1 MEQHRFRAVQETA
14 RTLKGKR
21 KKRNQKKGFKEA
33 EVKMKRMQ
41 KQALKR
47 VLMFL
52 LTFAMLIGLV
62 PGAALAADKEQVSP
76 AVKVEG
82 GLITGV
88 SSDVAGVTVFKG
100 IPYAAPPVGDLRWKA
115 PQDVVPWD
123 DVRRCDTWPNTA
135 MQNAQ
140 TDNFWISE
148 FYYDTDYLPAASEDC
163 LYLNLYTPEKNLADP
178 QGKYPVMVWIH
189 GGANDHGYASE
200 MEFNAAE
207 LANQGII
214 VVEVQYRVN
223 IFGFLALP
231 ELTKEGN
238 GSSGN
243 YAMLDIVKSLEW
255 VQENIAAFGGDPDAV
270 TVAGQS
276 AGASNTAALLSMPA
290 ADGLYDR
297 VIMQSS
303 GSLSA
308 PSLTPL
314 ADAEAKT
321 KAAVTTAFGEE
332 MTLEELRALP
342 AEKLMDP
349 AVYSTLWNACRGN
362 KDDGKTF
369 RTGAPDFTGID
380 VMMGSCSDEMTS
392 LGGTPTGTLDTDK
405 FYADLKAKW
414 GNLYDV
420 YDADTLFAMTD
431 PDMYDATEA
440 YRMNM
445 RIGGEEWLVRN
456 RINTLKT
463 VASGVQNLDSAY
475 IYYFNQMLP
484 PHDDN
489 EIVTWDESFYGSFHS
504 SELWYM
510 FDSMRDD
517 IAGQRAW
524 TEADHALA
532 DVMSQCW
539 ANFVKTGDP
548 GNGWQ
553 PCTYENNGGFMHFA
567 DGKATFR
574 TELPN
579 GRDDLYMEAE
589 MIKQGLTEEDIGGA
603 AEVAKDFKAGTYE
616 GMNYRYFEPVQAK
629 ADGSYPLVLF
639 LHSEKE
645 AGTDNLAQLNN
656 KGATL
661 WAESANQAK
670 NPAYVL
676 APQNPDANG
685 WNVAQVKALLDD
697 FVNNHPNVDKERIY
711 IQGMS
716 MGGTAVWEM
725 IAAYPTTFAAAMPI
739 CGSVSAELL
748 ANTSA
753 LAALKNQP
761 IWAFHA
767 ADDKT
772 TAESNTSNM
781 IAALKANGSA
791 CAKYEVYSA
800 GSITPDA
807 HWDLADRV
815 YGIGTPYNWLF
826 AQSLAK
832 TQNGA
837 IDPSMTFTSETISEE
852 KGITAVWDYE
862 LGKIYVINPDK
873 TKNAVL
879 VDTAM
884 GGYGKAD
891 LYGYLVEN
899 GLVSKD
905 QTIDVVLTHNH
916 GDHIMGLPSLAAS
929 EKLGELYIHELDAPS
944 VVKADYIDLN
954 NVTYIKEGDT
964 IPTGG
969 SELEVYEV
977 PGHTQGSVVFFYG
990 NDYIFTGDAIGSG
1003 DVWMTATS
1011 VEEYLPYVKRF
1022 ADEVNARE
1030 AAGADFT
1037 IYTGHAENYAPFT
1050 SAYLNN
1056 MVKCAEGTV
1065 NGTITPGV
1073 YTRRNGSYAT
1083 CGNANIYFN
1092 DATTN
1097 VVMNAQVETTG
1108 QKVVSI
1114 ELTFPTAAEAQAAA
1128 KGKFTV
1134 TANRSAVTDELS
1146 DKNTR
1151 TVTGT
1156 TVDGTTVTLALDV
1169 NDTNAG
1175 TCYYT
1180 ASTGTVRY
1188 ALSYTVAQG
1197 DKTWTVQAMRDAI
1210 VDHFEKASYDYTAGG
1225 YDVDYRYFDPTENG
1239 FDANGSYPLILFLHG
1254 SGESGN
1260 NNTSQLIANKGATV
1274 WVESDHLDRNPVYV
1288 VAPQRCADMTSGW
1301 DTKAVKALLDD
1312 FIANHP
1318 NVDMD
1323 RIYIQGL
1330 SMGGMGTWKLIL
1342 DYPTYFAAAIPICGR
1357 VADESYYENGGAA
1370 FDDLRYLPVWAAVAA
1385 DDSEALAGGTAKAVK
1400 ALQDHGNKTV
1410 KYYEYLPGSVTPNPH
1425 HSWEKVYED
1434 EEIYNWLF
1442 EQDRERT
1449 NNGTTNA
1456 SLTYTMTDLGD
1467 GVKRVLDW
1475 HVDPIWVLQDG
1486 DEVLVIDT
1494 GMGSGNL
1501 YDYLM
1506 ANAIEN
1512 PKTAKIDL
1520 VLTHNHGDHIA
1531 KLGDFVGKDNV
1542 EKVYIGADDSASVI
1556 KMLGADASKV
1566 VTVKDGDTIPY
1577 ADHTVKVIDVPGH
1590 TAGSVVYLV
1599 DNSKLFTGDAI
1610 GTGYVWMQIGVT
1622 TIAEY
1627 VDALEHLNAA
1637 VKGLD
1642 LTIYGGHMQNRYT
1655 LTDQYVRDI
1664 LECAKGIVDGS
1675 LEGVQYLRGNVTDAK
1690 IATYGTA
1697 SIVYDPDKIGTQVI
1711 VGPSVDHDKD
1721 DDETDVEE
1729 PETPLNPTPDSFTD
1743 LPDNHWAMDG
1753 ITYVL
1758 EEGLMNGTSSTTFSP
1773 DAQMTR
1779 AMLVTVLYRMAGEPE
1794 VSGSADFVDVA
1805 DGQWYTKAVIW
1816 AQDKGIVEGIGGQRF
1831 NPEGQITRE
1840 MLAEVLYRYT
1850 EASKPVSNGISNYP
1864 DGGQVSAWAVD
1875 GMNWA
1880 VAQGVIR
1887 GQGDGNLAPAK
1898 TATRAEIATILQRM
1912 TAV

>member
-1 MEQHRFRAVQETA
+1 MKGGEKVIQNRIKGGQDLEEQKE
-14 RTLKGKR
+14 
-21 KKRNQKKGFKEA
+21 NQLSIEEA
-33 EVKMKRMQ
+33 EVKMKRIQ

-62 PGAALAADKEQVSP
+62 PGAALAAGGEQVSP
-76 AVKVEG
+76 AVTVEG
-82 GLITGV
+82 GQITGV
-88 SSDVAGVTVFKG
+88 SSDVEGVTVFKG
-100 IPYAAPPVGDLRWKA
+100 IPYAAPPVGELRWKA
-115 PQDVVPWD
+115 PQDVVEWEG
-123 DVRRCDTWPNTA
+123 VRACDTWPNTA

-140 TDNFWISE
+140 TDPFWVNE
-148 FYYDTDYLPAASEDC
+148 FYYDEDYLPTPSEDC
-163 LYLNLYTPEKNLADP
+163 LYLNLYTPEENLADP
-178 QGKYPVMVWIH
+178 QGSYPVMVWIH

-231 ELTKEGN
+231 ELTEEGN

-276 AGASNTAALLSMPA
+276 AGGMNTAALLSMPA
-290 ADGLYDR
+290 AKGLFDR
-297 VIMQSS
+297 VILQSG
-303 GSLSA
+303 GSLGA
-308 PSLTPL
+308 LSLTPL
-314 ADAEAKT
+314 ATAKE
-321 KAAVTTAFGEE
+321 KAAAALEE
-332 MTLEELRALP
+332 TLGTSDVEELRAMDVS
-342 AEKLMDP
+342 EFMDP
-349 AVYSTLWNACRGN
+349 AVYSTIWYSCSGN
-362 KDDGKTF
+362 KDDGITF
-369 RTGAPDFTGID
+369 TTGAPDLSGID
-380 VMMGSCSDEMTS
+380 VMIGSTSDEMTS
-392 LGGTPTGTLDTDK
+392 LMGKPDGTLETET
-405 FYADLKAKW
+405 FYTNLQTKW
-414 GNLYDV
+414 GDLYEKYNAAELFVAED
-420 YDADTLFAMTD
+420 DTA
-431 PDMYDATEA
+431 A

-445 RIGGEEWLVRN
+445 RISGEEGLIRN
-456 RINTLKT
+456 RINVLKT
-463 VASGVQNLDSAY
+463 VAAGAQNLDSAY
-475 IYYFNQMLP
+475 VYYFNQMLP

-489 EIVTWDESFYGSFHS
+489 EAVTWDESFYGAFHS
-504 SELWYM
+504 SDLWYM

-517 IAGQRAW
+517 AYGQRAW
-524 TEADHALA
+524 TEADHALGDA
-532 DVMSQCW
+532 MSSYW

-548 GNGWQ
+548 GNGWD

-567 DGKATFR
+567 DGEATFR

-589 MIKQGLTEEDIGGA
+589 MIKQGLTDEDIGGSA
-603 AEVAKDFKAGTYE
+603 AEDVTDKFQAGTYE
-616 GMNYRYFEPVQAK
+616 DMNYRYFEPAQAK
-629 ADGSYPLVLF
+629 ADTSYPLVLF

-645 AGTDNLAQLNN
+645 AGADNLAQLEN

-661 WAESANQAK
+661 WVESANQAK

-676 APQNPDANG
+676 APQNPDDKG
-685 WNVAQVKALLDD
+685 WDVAQVKGLLDD
-697 FVNNHPNVDKERIY
+697 FIKNHPNVDTDRIY
-711 IQGMS
+711 VQGMS

-725 IAAYPTTFAAAMPI
+725 IAAYPNFFAAAMPI
-739 CGSVSAELL
+739 CGTVSAELL
-748 ANTSA
+748 ADTDK

-767 ADDKT
+767 ADDET
-772 TAESNTSNM
+772 VAESNTSDM

-815 YGIGTPYNWLF
+815 YSIGTPYNWLF

-832 TQNGA
+832 TQNGT
-837 IDPSMTFTSETISEE
+837 IDPSMTFTTEAIAE
-852 KGITAVWDYE
+852 GITAVWDYE
-862 LGKIYVINPDK
+862 LGKIYVINPD
-873 TKNAVL
+873 TSKNAVL
-879 VDTAM
+879 IDTAM

-899 GLVSKD
+899 GLVTAD

-916 GDHIMGLPSLAAS
+916 GDHILGLPSLAAS
-929 EKLGELYIHELDAPS
+929 GKLGELYIHELDAPG

-969 SELEVYEV
+969 NELEVYEV

-1011 VEEYLPYVKRF
+1011 VEEYLPYVQRF
-1022 ADEVNARE
+1022 ADEVNTRE
-1030 AAGADFT
+1030 AAGASFT

-1050 SAYLNN
+1050 SEYLNN
-1056 MVKCAEGTV
+1056 MAECAEGTV
-1065 NGTITPGV
+1065 NGTITPGI

-1083 CGNANIYFN
+1083 VDNANIYFN

-1097 VVMNAQVETTG
+1097 AVMNAQVETTG

-1114 ELTFPTAAEAQAAA
+1114 ELTFDTAEEAQAAA
-1128 KGKFTV
+1128 KGEFTV
-1134 TANRSAVTDELS
+1134 TATRNAVTDELS

-1151 TVTGT
+1151 TVTGV
-1156 TVDGTTVTLALDV
+1156 TVDDKTVTLALDV
-1169 NDTNAG
+1169 TDANAG
-1175 TCYYT
+1175 ACYYT

-1210 VDHFEKASYDYTAGG
+1210 VDNFEKASYTYSDTL
-1225 YDVDYRYFDPTENG
+1225 DVDYRYFDPTDNG
-1239 FDANGSYPLILFLHG
+1239 FPVAEDTYPLILFLHG
-1254 SGESGN
+1254 AGESGN

-1274 WVESDHLDRNPVYV
+1274 WVESDHLERNPVYV
-1288 VAPQRCADMTSGW
+1288 VAPQRGNDMSFGW

-1312 FIANHP
+1312 FIAKNP
-1318 NVDMD
+1318 SVDTD
-1323 RIYIQGL
+1323 RIYVQGM
-1330 SMGGMGTWKLIL
+1330 SMGGMGTWQMIL
-1342 DYPTYFAAAIPICGR
+1342 ENPDFFAAAIPICGY
-1357 VADESYYENGGAA
+1357 VVNEDYFANDNAGFVPLQYM
-1370 FDDLRYLPVWAAVAA
+1370 PIWTAVAA
-1385 DDSEALAGGTAKAVK
+1385 DDSAILADGTEKAVQ
-1400 ALQDHGNKTV
+1400 ALQAIGNKTV

-1442 EQDRERT
+1442 EQDQERT
-1449 NNGTTNA
+1449 NHGTTNA
-1456 SLTYTMTDLGD
+1456 ALTYTVTDMGD
-1467 GVKRVLDW
+1467 GIKKVLDW
-1475 HVDPIWVLQDG
+1475 HVDPIWVLQEG
-1486 DEVLVIDT
+1486 NEVLVIDT
-1494 GMGSGNL
+1494 GMGSGDL
-1501 YDYLM
+1501 YAYIM
-1506 ANAIEN
+1506 EN
-1512 PKTAKIDL
+1512 VIDNPDAAKIDL
-1520 VLTHNHGDHIA
+1520 VITHNHGDHIA

-1542 EKVYIGADDSASVI
+1542 EKVYIGTDDSASVI
-1556 KMLGADASKV
+1556 KMMGDDAAKV
-1566 VTVKDGDTIPY
+1566 VTVEDGDTIPY
-1577 ADHTVKVIDVPGH
+1577 GNHTMKVIEVPGH
-1590 TAGSVVYLV
+1590 TAGSVVYLL

-1627 VDALEHLNAA
+1627 VDALEHLNAE
-1637 VKGLD
+1637 VEGLE
-1642 LTIYGGHMQNRYT
+1642 LTIYGGHAQNRYT

-1664 LECAKGIVDGS
+1664 LECAKGIVDGT
-1675 LEGVQYLRGNVTDAK
+1675 LEGVQYLRGNVADAK

-1697 SIVYDPDKIGTQVI
+1697 SIVYDPDKIGTAVI
-1711 VGPSVDHDKD
+1711 TGPSVDSGKD
-1721 DDETDVEE
+1721 DGDTTDVEE
-1729 PETPLNPTPDSFTD
+1729 PETPINPTTDSFTD
-1743 LPDNHWAMDG
+1743 LPNDHWAMDG

-1758 EEGLMNGTSSTTFSP
+1758 EEGLMNGTSNTTFSP

-1794 VSGSADFVDVA
+1794 VSGSTDFVDVA
-1805 DGQWYTKAVIW
+1805 DGQWYTDAVIW
-1816 AQDKGIVEGIGGQRF
+1816 AQDKGVVEGIGGQRF
-1831 NPEGQITRE
+1831 DPEGAITRE

-1850 EASKPVSNGISNYP
+1850 EAAKPASNGISDYP